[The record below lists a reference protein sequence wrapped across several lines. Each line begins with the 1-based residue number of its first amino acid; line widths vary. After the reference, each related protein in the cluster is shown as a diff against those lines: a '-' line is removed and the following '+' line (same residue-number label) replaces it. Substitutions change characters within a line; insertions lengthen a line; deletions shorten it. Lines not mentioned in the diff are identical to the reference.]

1 MTRLFKIFL
10 RNQALGSASVRQIAF
25 HSFLSVTVCLGAFAQ
40 NQDTTPAPKPPIQ
53 QEAPPPEAPKPAPH
67 KPDAEPPKPQKRTLQ
82 IKVTGNGEPVRAAQ
96 ITIENEGDSFTDQN
110 GKCELKLYFKKL
122 TIVVLKEGWATWKD
136 TVDFKQDEQMVI
148 AALKK

>member
-10 RNQALGSASVRQIAF
+10 RNLVLGSTSVRQIV
-25 HSFLSVTVCLGAFAQ
+25 FLSVTASLGAFSQ
-40 NQDTTPAPKPPIQ
+40 NQDTTPAPKPQIQ

-67 KPDAEPPKPQKRTLQ
+67 KPDAEPPKPQKRSLQ

-110 GKCELKLYFKKL
+110 GKCELKLYFRKL

>member
-67 KPDAEPPKPQKRTLQ
+67 KPDAEPPKPKKRTYKLRLL
-82 IKVTGNGEPVRAAQ
+82 EM
-96 ITIENEGDSFTDQN
+96 ENRFGPRKSQ
-110 GKCELKLYFKKL
+110 LKMRETPSPTKM
-122 TIVVLKEGWATWKD
+122 ESAS
-136 TVDFKQDEQMVI
+136 
-148 AALKK
+148 